1 MVRRKGTFRNGSEM
15 RKTVPLWKGSWEAM
29 LPRRPESMVR
39 RKGTFHNGSKMRK
52 TVPLW
57 RKGAKGAKGRKGQDS
72 DREEVTGKRWRY
84 VAKERERK

>member
-15 RKTVPLWKGSWEAM
+15 REMVPLWKG
-29 LPRRPESMVR
+29 PGESMASSEFVSMVW

-57 RKGAKGAKGRKGQDS
+57 KGS
-72 DREEVTGKRWRY
+72 
-84 VAKERERK
+84 